1 MKPARSVFLRLL
13 CWYGA
18 SGVALAG
25 DPVSASRHVISLDGV
40 WSIAEGR
47 MDVAPAMFDRTVPVP
62 GLTTLATPAFTPA
75 PGPKVADRK
84 AYPQKDPARDAFWYR
99 RTFRIDGPVPAVAR
113 LKVAKA
119 MFGSRAIL
127 NGQLLG
133 DHAGSF
139 TPAYYDVHAA
149 LRPGEN
155 VLLIRVG
162 ADRDAVTQSV
172 PGGFDNEKDRYIPG
186 IFDSVELILSGT
198 PNFVHVQTVPDIA
211 AKTVRVQAALRNA
224 GPARSVAVTFVVRE
238 AKSGRVAGRVT
249 SERVAF
255 AADAE
260 ATVDVRI
267 PIADCR
273 LWSPED
279 PFLYRL
285 EADTG
290 ADRFTTRFGMRE
302 FKFDPVTRRAVLN
315 GQPYFMRGSNFTLY
329 RFFEDDE
336 CRRLPWTESWV
347 RLLHQRV
354 KEMRWNSLR
363 YCIGF
368 PPEAWYDIAD
378 ELGIL
383 IQDEFPLWR
392 LSDVKHGELEKEYA
406 EWIRERCNH
415 PSVVIWDAQ
424 NETVTPET
432 GAALSAVRHLDL
444 SGRPWDNG
452 WSAPQAPGDSLEQ
465 HIYHFSPWRSFDRFT
480 LSDLARADRVPRSNE
495 HKSHDGRHAVII
507 NEYAWLWLNRDGS
520 PTTLTK
526 DFYDH
531 ALGENATV
539 ARRRHLYATHFAAET
554 EFWRSYRHV
563 AALMHFCSLGY
574 SRADGQTSDH
584 WTDVTRLIWEP
595 EFRRYIRDAFAPV
608 GLMIEF
614 WSERVVAGKAVRLP
628 VRLINDLGQPWT
640 GDVRLRLRRA
650 ETNTMTREFA
660 QPGRMEPLGQATL
673 EFDVTWPEDPGAYVL
688 EAELRDADGE
698 LVRSTRDLIVG
709 TREAQG
715 LAFGK
720 PATAS
725 TGSVQKDGP
734 ADATDGD
741 PATVWQATGAN
752 SAWLSVDLGTVRS
765 INRVRVEWG
774 FLYAV
779 GFAVQVSSDGQ
790 TWIEVHQEK
799 AGRGGASEIAFA
811 SQPARFIRVQ
821 CQQRCL
827 TPTKLPSPGYSIR
840 ELQVFAEVAPRT
852 LSLSSS

>member
-1 MKPARSVFLRLL
+1 MKSMLPLYIHFAFWL
-13 CWYGA
+13 GA
-18 SGVALAG
+18 TAGALAA
-25 DPVSASRHVISLDGV
+25 DEASRQVLSLDGV
-40 WSIAEGR
+40 WSIAEGK
-47 MDVAPAMFDRTVPVP
+47 MDVVPASFGRTVPVP
-62 GLTTLATPAFTPA
+62 GLVTLATPAFTPE
-75 PGPKVADRK
+75 PGPKVADRR
-84 AYPQKDPARDAFWYR
+84 AIPQKDPARDAFWYR
-99 RTFRIDGPVPAVAR
+99 RTFRLDQPVPAVAR

-119 MFGSRAIL
+119 MFGSHVIL
-127 NGQLLG
+127 NGRLLG

-139 TPAYYDVHAA
+139 TPAYYDARTA
-149 LRPGEN
+149 LQQGEN

-162 ADRDAVTQSV
+162 ADRNAVTQSV
-172 PGGFDNEKDRYIPG
+172 PGGFDVEKDRYIPG

-198 PNFVHVQTVPDIA
+198 PHFLKVQTAPEIA
-211 AKTVRVQAALRNA
+211 TKTVRVQAVLRNA
-224 GPARSVAVTFVVRE
+224 GPAQTAAVAFVVRE
-238 AKSGRVAGRVT
+238 AKTGRIAGQVM
-249 SERVAF
+249 SEPVVM

-267 PIADCR
+267 PLADCR

-302 FKFDPVTRRAVLN
+302 FRFDPETRLAVLN

-329 RFFEDDE
+329 RFFEDDD
-336 CRRLPWTESWV
+336 CRLLPWTDSWV

-392 LSDVKHGELEKEYA
+392 LSDVKREELEKEYA
-406 EWIRERCNH
+406 EWIHERSNH

-432 GAALSAVRHLDL
+432 GAALSAVRGLDL

-452 WSAPQAPGDSLEQ
+452 WSPPQAAGDTLEQ

-480 LSDLARADRVPRSNE
+480 RSDLARAERVPRSNE
-495 HKSHDGRHAVII
+495 HKTDDGRHAVII

-526 DFYDH
+526 NYYDN
-531 ALGENATV
+531 ALGVNATV
-539 ARRRHLYATHFAAET
+539 AQRRHLYATHFAVET

-574 SRADGQTSDH
+574 SRADGQTSDN
-584 WTDVTRLIWEP
+584 WADVTELIWEP
-595 EFRRYIRDAFAPV
+595 EFHRYVRDAFAPV

-614 WSERVVAGKAVRLP
+614 WSERVLAGKIARVP
-628 VRLINDLGQPWT
+628 VRLINDLAQPWA
-640 GDVRLRLRRA
+640 GEVQLRLRRA
-650 ETNTMTREFA
+650 EADTGFHVLA
-660 QPGRMEPLGQATL
+660 QSGRMEPFGQSTL
-673 EFDVTWPEDPGAYVL
+673 HYDLSWPEEPGAYVL
-688 EAELRDADGE
+688 EAELRGADGE
-698 LVRSTRDLIVG
+698 LVRSTRELIVG
-709 TREAQG
+709 TRQAQG
-715 LAFGK
+715 LALEK
-720 PATAS
+720 PANAS
-725 TGSVQKDGP
+725 TGPALIDGP
-734 ADATDGD
+734 TNATDGD
-741 PATVWQATGAN
+741 PSTVWLAKGDHP
-752 SAWLSVDLGTVRS
+752 AWLAVDLGSVRP
-765 INRVRVEWG
+765 IGRVRIEWG

-779 GFAVQVSSDGQ
+779 GFAVQLSSDGQ
-790 TWIEVHQEK
+790 TWTEVHLEND
-799 AGRGGASEIAFA
+799 GRGGASEISFP
-811 SQPARFIRVQ
+811 SQAARFVRVQ
-821 CQQRCL
+821 CLQRCL
-827 TPTKLPSPGYSIR
+827 TPTQTPSPGYAIR
-840 ELQVFAEVAPRT
+840 ELQVFP
-852 LSLSSS
+852 